1 MLLVKTPTR
10 ETMLEILQ
18 GLQDGSLGR
27 SEVVS
32 WQRAVKNQTERV
44 PLSVADGYWYFVS
57 MALLEAKLFDAGEER
72 WFLRDCDLEEYRRDI
87 QRIAPTDRIG
97 SIRRLR
103 AHQLEPGAAR
113 WPLATFH
120 HPRYADFGGLA
131 AVRGTFEERG
141 DLVEHLHLAYDDA
154 IYLIVRQF
162 DDQIEE
168 AMVLGTDRD
177 QDKVQAFMA
186 ELELE
191 TPVHFVLS

>member
-1 MLLVKTPTR
+1 
-10 ETMLEILQ
+10 MLEILK

-27 SEVVS
+27 AEVVS
-32 WQRAVKNQTERV
+32 WQRAVRNQTDRV
-44 PLSVADGYWYFVS
+44 PLSVTDGYWYFVS
-57 MALLEAKLFDAGEER
+57 MALLDAKLVDAGEES
-72 WFLRDCDLEEYRRDI
+72 WFLRDRDLEEYRRDI
-87 QRIAPTDRIG
+87 QGIAPMDGIG

-120 HPRYADFGGLA
+120 HPREADFGGLD

-162 DDQIEE
+162 DDQIED

-177 QDKVQAFMA
+177 QDKVRAFMR
-186 ELELE
+186 ELGLE
-191 TPVHFVLS
+191 APVDFVLS